1 MVGPDIFGRLG
12 RTGISIFIDGI
23 FRETASFRPSEICQG
38 MVNKYIYIYVYVCMY
53 VCIYV
58 VYFKC
63 FYIQGDGRDRKLLP
77 VVAAGMSE
85 ILIENL
91 TTRANILEK
100 L

>member
-1 MVGPDIFGRLG
+1 MTYDEEYPQRVGGDPTMLAAKRAKRKG
-12 RTGISIFIDGI
+12 
-23 FRETASFRPSEICQG
+23 
-38 MVNKYIYIYVYVCMY
+38 
-53 VCIYV
+53 
-58 VYFKC
+58 
-63 FYIQGDGRDRKLLP
+63 GDGRDRKLLP

>member
-1 MVGPDIFGRLG
+1 MEF
-12 RTGISIFIDGI
+12 S
-23 FRETASFRPSEICQG
+23 ERPLRFDRQKFVRGWPTS
-38 MVNKYIYIYVYVCMY
+38 IYIYVYVCMY